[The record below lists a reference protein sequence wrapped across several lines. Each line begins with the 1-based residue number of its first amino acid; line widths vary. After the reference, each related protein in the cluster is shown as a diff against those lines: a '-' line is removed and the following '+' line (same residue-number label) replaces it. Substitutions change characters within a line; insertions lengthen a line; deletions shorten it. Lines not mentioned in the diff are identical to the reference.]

1 MSASIHLHRSAGA
14 DSWEILRGLQNISDL
29 NVAVGCTTIT
39 KTYQRQNILPIMEKY
54 TLQINKRLEAL
65 NLKII
70 HLDHSYPLIPKNF
83 PACSNVIKRLNS
95 RNFQT
100 TDDVTKWLA
109 RSNKPPEKQL
119 RLICPS
125 RWSEP
130 ISDGDRKKNLEVH
143 KFVAQLQDIVW
154 NNKTVSYV
162 PLPEVPAYEFMK
174 KNNCIWLWTDGSVK
188 NGRACSSVYSGRDIS
203 TINRSRVVTG
213 KLDSMNA
220 ELDGILMALE
230 ILPSNYNARIF
241 TDSEAS
247 ISIINNWNTYT
258 DTEKSKSAHRLVI
271 ERIICRLD
279 KLCTY
284 RITILFEHVNSH
296 LFDGKNSQKK
306 EKRRQKMRE
315 KYGSDCTFILLCNQK
330 VDEQA
335 EEFMN
340 TMMPLPKPQFHSDLP
355 GTIICDADG
364 NPWIRN
370 TRKEL
375 RKLFHERKIEL
386 WKKRTTRR
394 SADFKNPEIDKHN
407 WKSMSTPD
415 IKHKQYNNLR
425 HRITTRQIYSNDI
438 ASNNINSTVDSYC
451 VHCHNSEN
459 VTVIETIQHIFRD
472 CPAAKS
478 LWNRA
483 WSKIKRRTAKLLDN
497 QNDTLP
503 IPDEITNISLF
514 LVPAE
519 IVKLYKKRRKNKK
532 STAVTSI
539 IFSTTNYYSLLT
551 WRERCARNRK
561 HWNLGAHRNN
571 DNQGNLPVP
580 SI

>member
-1 MSASIHLHRSAGA
+1 MDNEKIERQYSLGA

-29 NVAVGCTTIT
+29 NVVVGCTTIT

-70 HLDHSYPLIPKNF
+70 HLDHPYPLIPKNF
-83 PACSNVIKRLNS
+83 PACSNVIKHLNS

-119 RLICPS
+119 RFICPS

-130 ISDGDRKKNLEVH
+130 ISDGDQKMNIEVH

-154 NNKTVSYV
+154 NNKTVPYV

-247 ISIINNWNTYT
+247 ISIINNWSTYT
-258 DTEKSKSAHRLVI
+258 DTEKNKSAHWLVI

-284 RITILFEHVNSH
+284 RITTLFEHVNSH

-306 EKRRQKMRE
+306 GKRRQKMRE
-315 KYGSDCTFILLCNQK
+315 KYGLDCTFILLCNQK

-340 TMMPLPKPQFHSDLP
+340 TMM
-355 GTIICDADG
+355 
-364 NPWIRN
+364 
-370 TRKEL
+370 
-375 RKLFHERKIEL
+375 
-386 WKKRTTRR
+386 
-394 SADFKNPEIDKHN
+394 HN

-415 IKHKQYNNLR
+415 IKHQQYNNLR

-497 QNDTLP
+497 QNDAPP

-519 IVKLYKKRRKNKK
+519 IVKLYKKHRKNKK